1 MVIDASPGTSQL
13 ASWVGSAGQASAAAA
28 GRTSTAAAS
37 ERGAPPRRRATA
49 ASAPR
54 ARRATTVDAAAET
67 KSHSQIIAKLITL
80 TFSSP

>member
-1 MVIDASPGTSQL
+1 MVIGASPGTSQL
-13 ASWVGSAGQASAAAA
+13 ASGVGSAGQASAAAA

-37 ERGAPPRRRATA
+37 EPRRRATA